1 MHERGREAV
10 ILLRI
15 IDAGF
20 DAGVFKSAIGFL
32 MIKRIAL
39 SRQTSRSTHHGRPAK
54 LAEVLS
60 HAAGFVGIF
69 RTRRQIIQ
77 INVEVTGNEKI
88 QPSVA
93 IIIAPG
99 GAGAPALTRY
109 ADLLSD
115 VCKRAVA
122 VIVIQPRNSEVANEY
137 IRPAIVIVIAD
148 RHAHAPA
155 VVGDAGLI
163 SHIFKLPIAEIVI

>member
-1 MHERGREAV
+1 MYERGREAV

-20 DAGVFKSAIGFL
+20 DAGVFKSAIGSL
-32 MIKRIAL
+32 TIKRVAL
-39 SRQTSRSTHHGRPAK
+39 SRQTSRSTHHGRAAK

-60 HAAGFVGIF
+60 RAAWFVGIF

-77 INVEVTGNEKI
+77 IDIEVTGNEKI

-99 GAGAPALTRY
+99 RAGAPALTRH
-109 ADLLSD
+109 AGLLSD
-115 VCKRAVA
+115 VRKRAVA
-122 VIVIQPRNSEVANEY
+122 VIVIQPRNSEVANEHVG
-137 IRPAIVIVIAD
+137 PAIVIIIAN
-148 RHAHAPA
+148 RHAHAPTL
-155 VVGDAGLI
+155 VGDPGFI
-163 SHIFKLPIAEIVI
+163 

>member
-1 MHERGREAV
+1 G
-10 ILLRI
+10 L
-15 IDAGF
+15 DAG
-20 DAGVFKSAIGFL
+20 GFKSSTGFVMKKPVGL
-32 MIKRIAL
+32 P
-39 SRQTSRSTHHGRPAK
+39 RQTSRSTHHGRAAK

-60 HAAGFVGIF
+60 HSAGFVGIF

-77 INVEVTGNEKI
+77 VDIEVTGNEKI

-99 GAGAPALTRY
+99 RAGAPALTRH

-122 VIVIQPRNSEVANEY
+122 VIVIQPRNAEVANEHVG
-137 IRPAIVIVIAD
+137 PAIVIIIAN
-148 RHAHAPA
+148 
-155 VVGDAGLI
+155 
-163 SHIFKLPIAEIVI
+163 